1 MTPFPTYLFGNS
13 ISFFI
18 FYFNVLYFLF
28 VALAIN
34 VQVMFDANS
43 NVMLRYV
50 TLRYVTLF
58 MLCIYSPVILTQSL
72 PQPTEAAI
80 PAEWTE
86 WSQCSRSCGRGVQT
100 RTMYCG
106 HNVISTCVQAGR
118 DSEQARW
125 CHIQPCTGNAHLRV
139 TTT

>member
-1 MTPFPTYLFGNS
+1 MLCYVTLRYVTLRYVTLR
-13 ISFFI
+13 
-18 FYFNVLYFLF
+18 Y
-28 VALAIN
+28 
-34 VQVMFDANS
+34 VMLCYVMLCYVMLRYVTLRY
-43 NVMLRYV
+43 VMLRYV

-58 MLCIYSPVILTQSL
+58 MLCIYSPVILTQSP